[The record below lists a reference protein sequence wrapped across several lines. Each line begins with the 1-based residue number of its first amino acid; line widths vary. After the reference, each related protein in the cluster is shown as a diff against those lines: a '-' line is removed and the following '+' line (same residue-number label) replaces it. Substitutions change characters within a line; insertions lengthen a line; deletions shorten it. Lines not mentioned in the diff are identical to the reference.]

1 VTRLEVTS
9 PWGLLPIAIA
19 LVSIL
24 GVRVAAIAFVDRPL
38 REKLLGGSVL
48 TIAMVVTVVRLL
60 GALGLLTRAA
70 LLASLLAL
78 TVGLILVRREHKLR
92 VRVAGS
98 ISFET
103 AALAV
108 IATGALLTAFASAY
122 YLPVWQWDSLGYHL
136 PYVAF
141 ALQSGSLAGVPHDIP
156 YVSTYPHVVE
166 LVFVS
171 WRAMLPDDRLVDA
184 AQIPLG
190 LLGSV
195 ATASLARHF
204 GARRDHAVAAGLAWI
219 TLPSV
224 FLQLPTNYVDVAS
237 AAFLLAAAYFV
248 LQPPTRRNLLVAGV
262 ALGLYLGSKPN
273 APVGTALLF
282 GALAIPAW
290 RAGLRAPLALA
301 TLALLLFGAESYVVN
316 VLRHHNPIWPV
327 EVNLGPIHLPGLKP
341 MSYLLESGAAAPR
354 LQGHWGPLRVFAA
367 WATLDAP
374 PAFDMRYG
382 GLGLVFLAAL
392 PFAIVAAWRQRSL
405 VLVAVVAAS
414 LASPDPAVPRYI
426 FAFPGLVLALA
437 ASILS
442 TATQP
447 ARAIALAGVAAAA
460 VVGLVGAY
468 PGLSGEGPPLHA
480 YLKLPVSERERAVG
494 ADGPPIAYL
503 DAHARVLPY
512 ESVAFDNSI
521 DLPYLAWPP
530 DHSHRALFI
539 SDPGDEETIE
549 RIIADQRVRLLIVGD
564 LTKAAYMVQ
573 STFRAAF
580 HCRSGPCT
588 VYFRR

>member
-1 VTRLEVTS
+1 MTS

-19 LVSIL
+19 L
-24 GVRVAAIAFVDRPL
+24 GVVIVARIAAIAFDQRPL

-48 TIAMVVTVVRLL
+48 TIAIVVAVVRVL
-60 GALGLLTRAA
+60 GALGGLTRAA
-70 LLASLLAL
+70 LLASLVALAAGS
-78 TVGLILVRREHKLR
+78 VLVHRERTLR
-92 VRVAGS
+92 MRAAGS
-98 ISFET
+98 ITVET
-103 AALAV
+103 GALAV
-108 IATGALLTAFASAY
+108 VTAGAIFACFASAY
-122 YLPVWQWDSLGYHL
+122 YLPIWQWDALGYHL

-166 LVFVS
+166 LFFVA

-190 LLGSV
+190 LLGIV

-204 GARRDHAVAAGLAWI
+204 GADHAIAAGFAWV

-237 AAFLLAAAYFV
+237 ASLLLTAAYFV
-248 LQPPTRRNLLVAGV
+248 LEPPTRRNILVAGV
-262 ALGLYLGSKPN
+262 ALGLFLGSKPN

-282 GALAIPAW
+282 AALAIRAW
-290 RAGLRAPLALA
+290 RAGMRAPLALA
-301 TLALLLFGAESYVVN
+301 TLAILVFGTESYVVN
-316 VLRHHNPIWPV
+316 VVRHHNPIWPV
-327 EVNLGPIHLPGLKP
+327 EVSLGPIQLPGLKP

-354 LQGHWGPLRVFAA
+354 LRGHWGPFRVFAA
-367 WATLDAP
+367 WASLDAP

-392 PFAIVAAWRQRSL
+392 PFAIFATWKRRSL
-405 VLVAVVAAS
+405 ALAAVIAAS

-426 FAFPGLVLALA
+426 FALPGIVLALA
-437 ASILS
+437 ASVLS
-442 TATQP
+442 TATQ
-447 ARAIALAGVAAAA
+447 RVRTFVLAGVAAAA
-460 VVGLVGAY
+460 VAGLLGAY

-494 ADGPPIAYL
+494 ADGPPDAYL
-503 DAHARVLPY
+503 DAHAQVLPC
-512 ESVAFDNSI
+512 EWVAFDSSI

-539 SDPGDEETIE
+539 ADPGDDETIQ
-549 RIIADQRVRLLIVGD
+549 RIIADPRVRLLIVGD
-564 LTKAAYMVQ
+564 LTKAAYLVQ